1 MEDYK
6 ENSDKEER
14 TTPAWLDVMDGKEC
28 ALYIDKVHAITTNIV
43 NASSFEE
50 ASQLFNELNE
60 SYFSLIRSLKSCKED
75 AKKYDLRDLF
85 HSSIKIIY
93 CDGIPFALLQHVIQ
107 CLCFLFDNGIVSSDI
122 EPGEEIVER
131 IISIIH
137 SGFDSILTYAISADF
152 LPTAIDLLG
161 YIIIDTY
168 VADIIQEMHGVFY
181 RLPFNSKKS
190 VLLFYLRV
198 STKYKECICVLQAKD
213 IINDEIFFIKSCTI
227 AIDPNEVTVEML
239 LCKLYI
245 FISSNWEI
253 DPIDDSDMQLM
264 SWIDYVIKVCNIPI
278 IWEFLVIIIERN
290 PMIVY
295 SIGTTFND
303 LNKLAIRNH
312 DQYLYNYISY
322 IIDNGLIDCLEFQR
336 LFDYIITKYNFLK
349 HYGSLYRFIVT
360 YICKAESFDNYNIVF
375 TTTLDENIFSI
386 LNDALEVY
394 DFINKENENK
404 LIRASVNM
412 FPQFKKLNI
421 LSINI
426 KDSFN
431 SLVVTLFDMHDKTL
445 PEEECDLYEALN
457 TLIFET
463 DDIYL

>member
-1 MEDYK
+1 
-6 ENSDKEER
+6 
-14 TTPAWLDVMDGKEC
+14 
-28 ALYIDKVHAITTNIV
+28 
-43 NASSFEE
+43 
-50 ASQLFNELNE
+50 
-60 SYFSLIRSLKSCKED
+60 
-75 AKKYDLRDLF
+75 
-85 HSSIKIIY
+85 
-93 CDGIPFALLQHVIQ
+93 
-107 CLCFLFDNGIVSSDI
+107 
-122 EPGEEIVER
+122 
-131 IISIIH
+131 
-137 SGFDSILTYAISADF
+137 
-152 LPTAIDLLG
+152 
-161 YIIIDTY
+161 
-168 VADIIQEMHGVFY
+168 
-181 RLPFNSKKS
+181 
-190 VLLFYLRV
+190 
-198 STKYKECICVLQAKD
+198 
-213 IINDEIFFIKSCTI
+213 
-227 AIDPNEVTVEML
+227 
-239 LCKLYI
+239 
-245 FISSNWEI
+245 
-253 DPIDDSDMQLM
+253 
-264 SWIDYVIKVCNIPI
+264 
-278 IWEFLVIIIERN
+278 
-290 PMIVY
+290 MIVY

-336 LFDYIITKYNFLK
+336 LFDYIIAKYNFLK

-386 LNDALEVY
+386 LNDALEMY
-394 DFINKENENK
+394 NFINKENENK